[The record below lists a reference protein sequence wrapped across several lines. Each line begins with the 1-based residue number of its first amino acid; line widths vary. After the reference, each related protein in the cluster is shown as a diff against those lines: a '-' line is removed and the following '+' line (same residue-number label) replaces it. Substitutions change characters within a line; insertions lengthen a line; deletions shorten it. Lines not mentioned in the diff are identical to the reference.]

1 MAGDDVTLGELSR
14 SMNRLEAA
22 VNAMRQEVLTTRQWR
37 AEREHIEHRLN
48 EVQQA
53 ATEAKAAAV
62 AEGAKG
68 VTAAAA
74 VDAKIEN
81 DRESSR
87 SFKRGLIIAIATV
100 VVLWMGQAVVLL
112 VNVSQTPAGTP

>member
-14 SMNRLEAA
+14 SVNRIEAA
-22 VNAMRQEVLTTRQWR
+22 VNALRGEVLTSRQWQ

-48 EVQQA
+48 EAQQA
-53 ATEAKAAAV
+53 ASEAKAAAV

-68 VTAAAA
+68 VAAAQA
-74 VDAKIEN
+74 VETKVEN

-87 SFKRGLIIAIATV
+87 SFKRGLIIAIASV
-100 VVLWMGQAVVLL
+100 IVLWAGQAVVLL
-112 VNVSQTPAGTP
+112 INVSRGAGTP